1 MQQYKSK
8 QAQVNIGLVGHVDH
22 GKTTITYAL
31 TGKWTDTHSE
41 ELKRGITIKL
51 GYADAEIRQCK
62 NCKRYTTQETCP
74 YCGGE
79 TEFKRK
85 IAIVDA
91 PGHETLVTVMLSG
104 AALMDGAIL
113 VIAANEPVPQPQTYE
128 HLMALNILG
137 IKNIIIVQNK
147 IDLVSKE
154 QALENYK
161 QIKEFVKGTVAEN
174 APIIP
179 MAANHKVN
187 LDKLI
192 EAIERYI
199 PTPERDLSKDPL
211 MYVVRSFD
219 VNKPGTPIDKLVGGV
234 IGGSIIQGKLEV
246 GQEIE
251 LRPGYYDG
259 SKWVPVTTE
268 IRGLSSGSEKLQEAL
283 PGGLIAI
290 ATDLDPAITKDDQMV
305 GNVVGLKGGEMP
317 PILTEVKL
325 DAKTLERVVGA
336 TKIEPIKLGEPI
348 ILTVGTAVTIGQV
361 TKVKPL
367 TVALKKPVCAY
378 PGWIAAISRKVG
390 NRWRLVGYGTI
401 L

>member
-1 MQQYKSK
+1 MKYKSH
-8 QAQVNIGLVGHVDH
+8 QAEVNIGMVGHVDH

-31 TGKWTDTHSE
+31 TKKWADTHSE

-62 NCKRYTTQETCP
+62 KCGRYTTEKKCP

-113 VIAANEPVPQPQTYE
+113 VIAANESVPQPQTYE
-128 HLMALNILG
+128 HLMALNIMG
-137 IKNIIIVQNK
+137 IKNVIIVQNK
-147 IDLVSKE
+147 IDLVTKE
-154 QALENYK
+154 KALENYK

-199 PTPERDLSKDPL
+199 PTPERDLTKDPL

-234 IGGSIIQGKLEV
+234 IGGSIIQGKIEV
-246 GQEIE
+246 GDEIV
-251 LRPGYYDG
+251 LKPGYYDG
-259 SKWVPVTTE
+259 SKWIPVETE
-268 IRGLSSGSEKLQEAL
+268 VRGLSAGSTKLKEAL

-305 GNVVGLKGGEMP
+305 GNVVGVKGREMP
-317 PILTEVKL
+317 PVIEEIKL
-325 DAKTLERVVGA
+325 DAKLLDRVVGA
-336 TKIEPIKLGEPI
+336 TKAEPIRVGEPL
-348 ILTVGTAVTIGQV
+348 ILTVGTAVTIGAV
-361 TKVKPL
+361 TKTKPL
-367 TVALKKPVCAY
+367 TVKLKKPVCAY
-378 PGWIAAISRKVG
+378 PGWTAAISRKVG
-390 NRWRLVGYGTI
+390 SRWRLVGYGKV

>member
-62 NCKRYTTQETCP
+62 DCKRYTTQETCP

-147 IDLVSKE
+147 IDLVSK
-154 QALENYK
+154 
-161 QIKEFVKGTVAEN
+161 
-174 APIIP
+174 
-179 MAANHKVN
+179 
-187 LDKLI
+187 
-192 EAIERYI
+192 
-199 PTPERDLSKDPL
+199 
-211 MYVVRSFD
+211 
-219 VNKPGTPIDKLVGGV
+219 
-234 IGGSIIQGKLEV
+234 
-246 GQEIE
+246 
-251 LRPGYYDG
+251 
-259 SKWVPVTTE
+259 
-268 IRGLSSGSEKLQEAL
+268 
-283 PGGLIAI
+283 
-290 ATDLDPAITKDDQMV
+290 
-305 GNVVGLKGGEMP
+305 
-317 PILTEVKL
+317 
-325 DAKTLERVVGA
+325 
-336 TKIEPIKLGEPI
+336 
-348 ILTVGTAVTIGQV
+348 
-361 TKVKPL
+361 
-367 TVALKKPVCAY
+367 
-378 PGWIAAISRKVG
+378 
-390 NRWRLVGYGTI
+390 
-401 L
+401 

>member
-1 MQQYKSK
+1 MQYKSK

-51 GYADAEIRQCK
+51 GYADVDIRQCK
-62 NCKRYTTQETCP
+62 KCNKYTVEKKCP

-79 TEFKRK
+79 TELRRK

-113 VIAANEPVPQPQTYE
+113 VIAANEEVPQPQTYE
-128 HLMALNILG
+128 HLMALNVLG
-137 IKNIIIVQNK
+137 INKIIIVQNK
-147 IDLVSKE
+147 IDLVTKE
-154 QALENYK
+154 EAMKNYK

-192 EAIERYI
+192 EAIEKVI
-199 PTPERDLSKDPL
+199 PTPERDLEKDPL

-219 VNKPGTPIDKLVGGV
+219 VNKPGTPVNKLVGGV
-234 IGGSIIQGKLEV
+234 VGGSIIQGKLKV
-246 GQEIE
+246 GDTVE
-251 LRPGYYDG
+251 LRPGMYIDG
-259 SKWVPVTTE
+259 KWVPVETKVE
-268 IRGLSSGSEKLQEAL
+268 GLSAGREKLEEAL
-283 PGGLIAI
+283 PGGLIAV
-290 ATDLDPAITKDDQMV
+290 ATNLDPAFTKDDQMV
-305 GNVVGLKGGEMP
+305 GNILGKKGKLP
-317 PILTEVKL
+317 PTLNEIKL
-325 DAKTLERVVGA
+325 DFKLFERVVGA
-336 TKIEPIKLGEPI
+336 EKIEPFKKDEVIV
-348 ILTVGTAVTIGQV
+348 LTVGTAVTIGRI
-361 TKVKPL
+361 TNLKPL
-367 TVALKKPVCAY
+367 TVQLKRPICGDK
-378 PGWIAAISRKVG
+378 GWIAAISRKIG
-390 NRWRLVGYGTI
+390 GRWRLVGYGKI
-401 L
+401 V

>member
-1 MQQYKSK
+1 MQYKSK
-8 QAQVNIGLVGHVDH
+8 QAQVNIGMVGHVDH

-62 NCKRYTTQETCP
+62 VCKRYTTKKICP

-128 HLMALNILG
+128 HLMALDILG
-137 IKNIIIVQNK
+137 IKNIVIVQNK

-154 QALENYK
+154 KAIENYK

-179 MAANHKVN
+179 MAANHGVN
-187 LDKLI
+187 MDKLL
-192 EAIERYI
+192 EAIEKYI
-199 PTPERDLSKDPL
+199 PTPKRDLTKDPL

-219 VNKPGTPIDKLVGGV
+219 VNKPGTPIEKLVGGV
-234 IGGSIIQGKLEV
+234 IGGSIIQGKLEL

-259 SKWVPVTTE
+259 NKWVPITTE
-268 IRGLSSGSEKLQEAL
+268 IRGLSAGKEKLEEAL

-290 ATDLDPAITKDDQMV
+290 ATDLDPAYTKDDQLV
-305 GNVVGLKGGEMP
+305 GNIVGVKGKEMP
-317 PILTEVKL
+317 PVHEEIKL
-325 DAKTLERVVGA
+325 EAKLLERVVGM
-336 TKIEPIKLGEPI
+336 TKQEPIQQGEPL
-348 ILTVGTAVTIGQV
+348 ILTVGTNVTIGQV
-361 TKVKPL
+361 TKTKPL
-367 TVALKKPVCAY
+367 TIRLRKPVCAY
-378 PGWIAAISRKVG
+378 PGWTAAISRKIG
-390 NRWRLVGYGTI
+390 NRWRLVGYGKI

>member
-1 MQQYKSK
+1 MQYKSK
-8 QAQVNIGLVGHVDH
+8 QAQVNIGMVGHVDH

-31 TGKWTDTHSE
+31 TGKWADTHSE

-51 GYADAEIRQCK
+51 GYADAEIRKCK
-62 NCKRYTTQETCP
+62 KCGRYSTSKKCP

-79 TEFKRK
+79 TELERK

-104 AALMDGAIL
+104 AALMDGAVL

-137 IKNIIIVQNK
+137 IKNIVIVQNK
-147 IDLVSKE
+147 IDLVSRE
-154 QALENYK
+154 EAIENYN
-161 QIKEFVKGTVAEN
+161 QIKKFIKGTVAEG

-179 MAANHKVN
+179 MAANHRVN

-192 EAIERYI
+192 EAIEERI
-199 PTPERDLSKDPL
+199 PTPKRNLKTDPL

-219 VNKPGTPIDKLVGGV
+219 VNKPGTSVNKIIGGV

-246 GQEIE
+246 GQNIE
-251 LRPGYYDG
+251 LRPGYYNG
-259 SKWVPVTTE
+259 SEYIPIKTE
-268 IRGLSSGSEKLQEAL
+268 IRGLAAGKEKLKEAL

-290 ATDLDPAITKDDQMV
+290 ETDLDPAYTKDDQLV
-305 GNVVGLKGGEMP
+305 GNVVGAEGKSIP
-317 PILTEVKL
+317 PVHHRIKL
-325 DAKTLERVVGA
+325 DAKLLKRVVGED
-336 TKIEPIKLGEPI
+336 TNRPISKGEQL
-348 ILTVGTAVTIGQV
+348 ILTVGTSVTIGTV
-361 TKVKPL
+361 EKTSPL
-367 TVALKKPVCAY
+367 ELGLKKPVCAY
-378 PGWIAAISRKVG
+378 PGWIAAISRRVG
-390 NRWRLVGYGTI
+390 NRWRLVGYGKI

>member
-1 MQQYKSK
+1 M
-8 QAQVNIGLVGHVDH
+8 
-22 GKTTITYAL
+22 
-31 TGKWTDTHSE
+31 
-41 ELKRGITIKL
+41 
-51 GYADAEIRQCK
+51 
-62 NCKRYTTQETCP
+62 
-74 YCGGE
+74 
-79 TEFKRK
+79 
-85 IAIVDA
+85 
-91 PGHETLVTVMLSG
+91 
-104 AALMDGAIL
+104 
-113 VIAANEPVPQPQTYE
+113 
-128 HLMALNILG
+128 
-137 IKNIIIVQNK
+137 
-147 IDLVSKE
+147 
-154 QALENYK
+154 
-161 QIKEFVKGTVAEN
+161 AEN

-192 EAIERYI
+192 EAIEKYI

-290 ATDLDPAITKDDQMV
+290 ATDLDPALTKDDQMV

>member
-192 EAIERYI
+192 EAIEKYI

-219 VNKPGTPIDKLVGGV
+219 VNKPGTPIAKLVGGV

-290 ATDLDPAITKDDQMV
+290 ATDLDPALTKDDQMV